1 MLVGG
6 SLQDP
11 REKIRKILFS
21 FDQLLRLSTR
31 AYPLTFHRL
40 QALNPFIVSTL
51 YLAVVETRPLMRS
64 DLQPLAAINVD
75 RLCLSVVLG
84 RIQAQRGLGPLS
96 TSSSHRCSRLLS
108 VMATAALSALGY
120 AGFGFLARCY
130 ALGIQKRNIFD
141 SMLNIFPRN

>member
-1 MLVGG
+1 MAVC
-6 SLQDP
+6 
-11 REKIRKILFS
+11 KIHERRSGKSFFS
-21 FDQLLRLSTR
+21 FDQILRLSTR

-141 SMLNIFPRN
+141 SMSSIILRN